1 MVKFG
6 GHVEAIREGDLID
19 SNLYLIPYN
28 EMKSIIYDNNNN
40 NNDIGASVSPPPPP
54 GGAGGGAVTNDNGN
68 GCTTTTTTP
77 AKEGEENKQNDNDDK
92 TSSSSDEESH
102 DDFFIR
108 IWKEAL
114 VNAEEDFRKA
124 REDIW
129 QTVFE
134 GISNSNMN
142 NASGNNNNSNYDD
155 DNDNPLVRGAHPGN
169 AIKLYVDLSL
179 SPTNDSNNNNNNGN
193 GNKAQELLVRMKQ
206 VYRAASI
213 NSEGL
218 RKIVK
223 KSDKNRS
230 KYNNN
235 GKGKNGNDNG
245 NGNGKLLSSTL
256 LPLLYTS
263 SLYTGQNM
271 TQDSI
276 GLLRDLLSEDH
287 GGIGN
292 YNHNDE
298 GQIVGRTTGRGGSDS
313 NGDIMHNHTHHE
325 HRHAYDDG
333 HFKPLIKRDSE
344 SRHQISVD
352 IRMQEVEWLKHLVTS
367 IPQYDLLPKLV
378 AHRGF
383 HHTKDRSDKRPVE
396 NSLSAYEI
404 AWTSGIEL
412 CECDIALTKDEKL
425 VLAHDENFERLSLDT
440 RSANSKKRVGDLTF
454 KELISMPLTSGV
466 RPPLLIDVLR
476 SASAISEKSKLIIEI
491 KPGNEVSAFA
501 LARLLLRH
509 PDLRSS
515 VAMIMSFDAATM
527 HNLRAEL
534 DRATTAIAVL
544 PPDNNGGGGGGG
556 IDNSIIINNTN
567 NHRRV
572 TSYDHFGT
580 MSTGWL
586 AGMGMGGGGIGG
598 LSSPVTTS
606 PSNAAKTTHP
616 SMDLS
621 SIGLSISQTNF
632 NSNTN
637 LYDAPTLL
645 HHSMP
650 KLMLLTVA
658 DPPKI
663 ACELQ
668 VQFNELHRVDPWL
681 TAEDGMLDGVYIQYQ
696 EEMLT
701 PEGAAHLRQLSQR
714 FLVGIWNYAEK
725 DPDDF
730 KTFEV

>member
-28 EMKSIIYDNNNN
+28 EMKSLIYEINSNNTNKN
-40 NNDIGASVSPPPPP
+40 SGGASIVFPPAV
-54 GGAGGGAVTNDNGN
+54 GGMTNGN
-68 GCTTTTTTP
+68 GHGNGNGNGHAATTP
-77 AKEGEENKQNDNDDK
+77 AEEETKNNSDDNETK
-92 TSSSSDEESH
+92 TYNESDE
-102 DDFFIR
+102 DFFIR

-114 VNAEEDFRKA
+114 VDAEEDFRKA

-129 QTVFE
+129 QTIFE
-134 GISNSNMN
+134 GIST
-142 NASGNNNNSNYDD
+142 ASNNNNNNNND

-179 SPTNDSNNNNNNGN
+179 SPDPNNNNNNNSN
-193 GNKAQELLVRMKQ
+193 GDNNNNKAQELLVRMKQ

-223 KSDKNRS
+223 KADKNHS
-230 KYNNN
+230 KSKN
-235 GKGKNGNDNG
+235 GK
-245 NGNGKLLSSTL
+245 NGNGKLLSITL

-271 TQDSI
+271 IQDGI

-292 YNHNDE
+292 YNDE
-298 GQIVGRTTGRGGSDS
+298 SQNGMTGGGRDS
-313 NGDIMHNHTHHE
+313 NGDIMHNHQHE
-325 HRHAYDDG
+325 LHTYNDCN
-333 HFKPLIKRDSE
+333 FNPLVKHDSE
-344 SRHQISVD
+344 SRHQISTD

-367 IPQYDLLPKLV
+367 IPRYDLLPKLV

-383 HHTKDRSDKRPVE
+383 HHTKDRYDKRPVE

-440 RSANSKKRVGDLTF
+440 RSDNSKKRIGDLTF

-476 SASAISEKSKLIIEI
+476 SASVISEKSKLIIEI

-509 PDLRSS
+509 PDLRSC

-527 HNLRAEL
+527 HHLRAEL
-534 DRATTAIAVL
+534 DRATAIAL
-544 PPDNNGGGGGGG
+544 PPPDNSRPFVNGGGGGGGG
-556 IDNSIIINNTN
+556 IDNSINTNTN

-580 MSTGWL
+580 MSSGWL
-586 AGMGMGGGGIGG
+586 AGMGMGGGTGG
-598 LSSPVTTS
+598 LSSSS
-606 PSNAAKTTHP
+606 PSNAQTTHP

-637 LYDAPTLL
+637 LYDAPTL

-668 VQFNELHRVDPWL
+668 VQYNELHRVDPWL
-681 TAEDGMLDGVYIQYQ
+681 TADDGMLDGVYLQYQ

-701 PEGAAHLRQLSQR
+701 PEGAAYLRQLSQR

-730 KTFEV
+730 KTFEVCVLFRFCVCSLPTID